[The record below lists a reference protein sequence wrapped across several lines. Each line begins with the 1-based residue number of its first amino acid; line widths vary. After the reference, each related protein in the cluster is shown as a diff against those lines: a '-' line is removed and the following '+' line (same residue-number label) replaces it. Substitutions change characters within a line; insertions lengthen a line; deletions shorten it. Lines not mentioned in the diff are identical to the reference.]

1 MDDYVRRTLLWRLQI
16 LDGEMQHMAED
27 IVEIRENLKNAE
39 EQLVLMDRERTAI
52 ADYLANEK

>member
-1 MDDYVRRTLLWRLQI
+1 VDDYVRRTLLWRLQI

>member
-16 LDGEMQHMAED
+16 IEDEIRHMAED
-27 IVEIRENLKNAE
+27 IVAARENLKASE

-52 ADYLANEK
+52 AEYLTSEN